1 MLESNQSRLEALQ
14 GFMRTLAGS
23 LVAKFDEKT
32 FQAEMV
38 VMLGEVR
45 ILAIGKNLG
54 LEFQSKSFE
63 SD

>member
-1 MLESNQSRLEALQ
+1 M
-14 GFMRTLAGS
+14 AGS
-23 LVAKFDEKT
+23 LVAKFYEKT